1 MSADGYAF
9 AGFGEGSGP
18 GSGDGFGAGLPAAP
32 TARELMWFEL
42 NDLGNAKRLIRL
54 AGGVFGDDGEA
65 DLTGARLLYLRD
77 QGWIAFDGRR
87 WNLAHGQALARK
99 LAHRVAEGL
108 HAQAT
113 AMAEHLSKKA
123 GKGRGVE
130 AAAPEPVS
138 AQNSIGA
145 TGGGEATEAERRE
158 AELDAQRA
166 AGGAKKGKDRPDP
179 AVAEFYEFARSCGNA
194 GRTQGM
200 LTQAEA
206 YLQVDLEAFDRD
218 PLCWNVRN
226 GTIRYVKGEGG
237 WALRFSPAHDP
248 ADRITR
254 LMEVDY
260 DPKATARRWAAS
272 IDKWQPTEP
281 MRDFLRRILGYT
293 ITGDTSEQAFFIH
306 QGLGGDGK
314 STFIGAIRRT
324 VGDYAATSDV
334 KTFLDTG
341 QRSGSDASS
350 DVARLAGETRMV
362 CTAEPPRGARLNE
375 AMIKSFTGGAPL
387 AARRLRQEQ
396 FEFMPKGKVHME
408 CNTRPVIKGD
418 DEGIWRR
425 VFIVLWEVR
434 VSPRDRIKDFDKILA
449 REEGPG
455 ILNWL
460 LAGVGDWLAKGL
472 DPPRRVSQALEDYR
486 KGSSPF
492 GEWLA
497 ECVVVDP
504 KARTMAS
511 EFYDSFKAWMGR
523 QDPDAKVMSQRA
535 FGTALGERQILRD
548 GLDGQGRV
556 IRRGARLKTLAEL
569 EEDRRAAQ
577 GGGEDEA
584 GEPGSAGVAH
594 FPADDEDPFLP

>member
-1 MSADGYAF
+1 MSADGF
-9 AGFGEGSGP
+9 GFSGL
-18 GSGDGFGAGLPAAP
+18 GDGFGGLPAAP
-32 TARELMWFEL
+32 SPRELMWFEL

-54 AGGVFGDDGEA
+54 AGGVFGDDGEVQ
-65 DLTGARLLYLRD
+65 LTGARLLYLRD
-77 QGWIAFDGRR
+77 QGWIAFDGQR

-108 HAQAT
+108 FAQAR
-113 AMAEHLSKKA
+113 AMDEHLGKKA
-123 GKGRGVE
+123 GAKAAKGDAPDPD
-130 AAAPEPVS
+130 AAS
-138 AQNSIGA
+138 A
-145 TGGGEATEAERRE
+145 TGSAEGDADAP
-158 AELDAQRA
+158 AEPAKAR
-166 AGGAKKGKDRPDP
+166 AKKADRPPP
-179 AVAEFYEFARSCGNA
+179 AVTEFYDFARACGNA

-200 LTQAEA
+200 LTQAES
-206 YLQVDLEAFDRD
+206 YLLVELDAFDRD
-218 PLCWNVRN
+218 PLMFNVRN
-226 GTIRYVKGEGG
+226 GTLRYQRGAEG
-237 WALRFSPAHDP
+237 WRLTFRAAHDP

-254 LMEVDY
+254 VMEVDY
-260 DPKATARRWAAS
+260 DDRAIAPKWEAS
-272 IDKWQPTEP
+272 LAKWQPTEP

-324 VGDYAATSDV
+324 LGDYAATSDV

-396 FEFMPKGKVHME
+396 FEFMPKGKVQME

-425 VFIVLWEVR
+425 IFIVLWEVR
-434 VSPRDRIKDFDKILA
+434 VAPKDRVKDFDKILA

-460 LAGVGDWLAKGL
+460 LAGVGDWLARGL
-472 DPPRRVSQALEDYR
+472 DPPKRVSQALDDYR

-497 ECVVVDP
+497 ERVVIEP
-504 KARTMAS
+504 HIRTLATD
-511 EFYDSFKAWMGR
+511 FYDSFKAWMSK

-548 GLDGQGRV
+548 GLDGMGRV
-556 IRRGARLKTLAEL
+556 LRKGARLKTAEEL
-569 EEDRRAAQ
+569 DADRRAQQ
-577 GGGEDEA
+577 GGDD
-584 GEPGSAGVAH
+584 EPGAPDDGIAAH
-594 FPADDEDPFLP
+594 FPADDPASDDPFAP

>member
-1 MSADGYAF
+1 VSADGYAF
-9 AGFGEGSGP
+9 GGM
-18 GSGDGFGAGLPAAP
+18 GDGFGGGLPAAP
-32 TARELMWFEL
+32 TARELMWYEL

-54 AGGVFGDDGEA
+54 AGGVFGEDGEA

-87 WNLAHGQALARK
+87 WNLAYGQALARK

-108 HAQAT
+108 FGQAH
-113 AMAEHLSKKA
+113 AMAEHLSGKKA
-123 GKGRGVE
+123 KGAAAE
-130 AAAPEPVS
+130 AAPEPGS
-138 AQNSIGA
+138 AAA
-145 TGGGEATEAERRE
+145 TGGGEATAAELRE
-158 AELDAQRA
+158 AQLDAEKASGR
-166 AGGAKKGKDRPDP
+166 AKKGAKDRPDP

-206 YLQVDLEAFDRD
+206 YLQVELEAFDRD

-226 GTIRYVKGEGG
+226 GTLRYEKRGG
-237 WALRFSPAHDP
+237 AWALRFSAAHDP

-260 DPKATARRWAAS
+260 DAAATAPRWAAS
-272 IDKWQPTEP
+272 IDKWQPTAP
-281 MRDFLRRILGYT
+281 MREFLRRILGYT

-504 KARTMAS
+504 KARTLAS
-511 EFYDSFKAWMGR
+511 DFYDSLKSWMGR

-556 IRRGARLKTLAEL
+556 IRRGARLKTAAEL
-569 EEDRRAAQ
+569 EEDRRAAA
-577 GGGEDEA
+577 GGDAGGDEA
-584 GEPGSAGVAH
+584 GDPGSPGEVAH
-594 FPADDEDPFLP
+594 FPADDEDPFLS